1 LCFDFGTRERSKV
14 PDQDLLRILTDLRR
28 KREEL
33 DNLKF
38 EIREKPVVEERASNV
53 EEFKN
58 EKQPEAV

>member
-1 LCFDFGTRERSKV
+1 M